1 MKMTCLA
8 VLLLSTLAQ
17 AAPPSL
23 VDDFEFE
30 DNRRTERF
38 VSAFL
43 GGATLLAGPIA
54 IGYAAA
60 PPAVSCFGFRCA
72 NELPQALGT
81 LAGVSAFTAGA
92 AIPFTL
98 MGGRAGAGFS
108 YLGGAAG
115 FATGLVL
122 LSIVTA
128 ATHEPWLQRMPV
140 AGAGLLLGLT
150 SVGSALGLDWRDQAL
165 RAGAVPW
172 SAGRAWL
179 TGLAFW
185 LPLAGFGA
193 ITALVTTMVPYGP
206 AQLGTAVGLSTIS
219 VSGAAA
225 IGFLVHRA
233 MKGKASWWA
242 MALGT
247 VGGVAAGALMG
258 ALLYLAPPSSA
269 PTAGGEMLYPLLG
282 VGVTL
287 MLAGPSVATE
297 WSNAANSA
305 PASSYDDEPSE
316 TDAPSSAKSRGL
328 GVELFPAGFGLAGRF

>member
-1 MKMTCLA
+1 MKKTCLT

-23 VDDFEFE
+23 ADDFE

-38 VSAFL
+38 ISTFL
-43 GGATLLAGPIA
+43 GGASLLVAPIA

-60 PPAVSCFGFRCA
+60 PTPTTCFGFRCA

-81 LAGVSAFTAGA
+81 VAGVGAFTVGA
-92 AIPFTL
+92 SVPFTL

-122 LSIVTA
+122 LSIITA
-128 ATHEPWLQRMPV
+128 AAHEPWMQRMPI
-140 AGAGLLLGLT
+140 AGTGLLLGLT
-150 SVGSALGLDWRDQAL
+150 SFGSALGLDLRDQAV

-185 LPLAGFGA
+185 LPLAGFGT
-193 ITALVTTMVPYGP
+193 ITALVTSLVPYGP
-206 AQLGTAVGLSTIS
+206 AQLGTGVGFSAIS
-219 VSGAAA
+219 VAGAAA
-225 IGFLVHRA
+225 IGFAVHRA
-233 MKGKASWWA
+233 LKGRASWAA
-242 MALGT
+242 MALGII
-247 VGGVAAGALMG
+247 GGVAAGALMG
-258 ALLYLAPPSSA
+258 TLIYLAPPSSA
-269 PTAGGEMLYPLLG
+269 PTTGGEMLYPLIG

-297 WSNAANSA
+297 WSSAANS
-305 PASSYDDEPSE
+305 PPPSSHNDEP
-316 TDAPSSAKSRGL
+316 TDPYAPSSSKSRAPAL
-328 GVELFPAGFGLAGRF
+328 ELFPAGFGVAGRF